1 MKTNCNLRRLRIVL
15 LVVFA
20 FLFCFT
26 SFVVKADRQRE
37 ICDNCGN
44 YVAKTSK
51 ICPTCR
57 KNPHYNEDALNA
69 LFYSGNEEAFVKGAL
84 LDQVFGIKVY
94 KQGDKQPSV
103 KGKSSKSKK
112 SKSSKKQKKKL
123 TKSKK

>member
-15 LVVFA
+15 LVVIE
-20 FLFCFT
+20 FLFCCT
-26 SFVVKADRQRE
+26 SFVVKADRQRGY
-37 ICDNCGN
+37 CDNCGN
-44 YVAKTSK
+44 YVASTSK
-51 ICPTCR
+51 VCPTCG
-57 KNPHYNEDALNA
+57 KNPHYNEDALTA

>member
-1 MKTNCNLRRLRIVL
+1 MNNIKFKKSRDLVK
-15 LVVFA
+15 VVFA

-84 LDQVFGIKVY
+84 LDQLFGIKVF
-94 KQGDKQPSV
+94 KEGDNQPSV
-103 KGKSSKSKK
+103 KTKSSKSKK
-112 SKSSKKQKKKL
+112 SKGIIS
-123 TKSKK
+123 